1 MEVNGF
7 FSKWPNDWNARR
19 CDRRFYMRESE
30 VSRLLMVKVC
40 WRVEDH
46 ISASTCINRRQI
58 VVTGESSSTV
68 GRGSFVRR
76 AKLEFVFFAFL
87 DSSWRRNCSLWFK
100 ERKLTNTL
108 VFASSDLGFGVDL
121 TYNRKIMENGMG
133 VRKSMWLC
141 DKYKNECGIEWE
153 KWIGIEG
160 WKNGLWVKPRLN
172 RVDEDGEGW
181 NGSSRIIF
189 KEIGGWR
196 AKKEGISL
204 ENILAV
210 VWNVLE
216 YGNRL

>member
-1 MEVNGF
+1 M
-7 FSKWPNDWNARR
+7 
-19 CDRRFYMRESE
+19 
-30 VSRLLMVKVC
+30 
-40 WRVEDH
+40 EDH

-133 VRKSMWLC
+133 VRKSM
-141 DKYKNECGIEWE
+141 
-153 KWIGIEG
+153 
-160 WKNGLWVKPRLN
+160 
-172 RVDEDGEGW
+172 
-181 NGSSRIIF
+181 
-189 KEIGGWR
+189 
-196 AKKEGISL
+196 
-204 ENILAV
+204 
-210 VWNVLE
+210 
-216 YGNRL
+216 